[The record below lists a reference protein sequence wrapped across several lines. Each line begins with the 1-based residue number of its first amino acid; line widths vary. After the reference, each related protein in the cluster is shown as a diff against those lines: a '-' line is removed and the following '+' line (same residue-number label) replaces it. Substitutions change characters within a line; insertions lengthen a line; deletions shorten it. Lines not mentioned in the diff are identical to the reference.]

1 MRDTGLFQ
9 PAQQGLEESRPEPA
23 LVDKSVEPAA
33 LAMIMG
39 SNG

>member
-1 MRDTGLFQ
+1 MRDAGLFQ
-9 PAQQGLEESRPEPA
+9 PAQQGFEEALPKPA
-23 LVDKSVEPAA
+23 LVHKSIEPAA